1 MINIGISV
9 KDATWRAN
17 DVNARHA
24 DIVFRDVKTTLLAKK
39 IDENG
44 HLHCEGCSSV
54 TRAAP
59 ASLGSKPDGRTE
71 QGYFEFHHI
80 SGDHS
85 DNRPENLGVLCPYCH
100 APFHI
105 GFNCASENGCLIF
118 APEIAQVDIS
128 RITLLSAVYANV
140 SDNPHVTAIKQT
152 YSRLA
157 ARRVLVDDLLGLDS
171 GVMIAEQVLRILRDP
186 RPIGEQRRALLPR
199 LLAPIRYLPYVENSR
214 MNKAVAYWRQT
225 FRGVLPQAREVD
237 AWVDIV
243 RGKIEEIIPPPF
255 FDDSAQAEPIL

>member
-9 KDATWRAN
+9 KGDTWRAN
-17 DVNARHA
+17 DVNARVA
-24 DIVFRDVKTTLLAKK
+24 DIVFGDVKTTLLSQK

-44 HLHCEGCSSV
+44 HLHCEGCSSL

-59 ASLGSKPDGRTE
+59 SVPGSKPDGRTA

-80 SGDHS
+80 SGDHG
-85 DNRPENLGVLCPYCH
+85 DNRPENLAVLCPYCH

-105 GFNCASENGCLIF
+105 GFNCASENGCLIY

-140 SDNPHVTAIKQT
+140 SDNAYVTAIKQT
-152 YSRLA
+152 YGRLA
-157 ARRVLVDDLLGLDS
+157 ARRVLVDDLLGPDG

-186 RPIGEQRRALLPR
+186 RPIGEKRRAVLPR
-199 LLAPIRYLPYVENSR
+199 LLAPVRYLPYVENSR

-225 FRGVLPQAREVD
+225 FRGVLPQARDVE
-237 AWVDIV
+237 AWVDVV
-243 RGKIEEIIPPPF
+243 RGKLEEIVPPPF
-255 FDDSAQAEPIL
+255 FDESAQAEPIL